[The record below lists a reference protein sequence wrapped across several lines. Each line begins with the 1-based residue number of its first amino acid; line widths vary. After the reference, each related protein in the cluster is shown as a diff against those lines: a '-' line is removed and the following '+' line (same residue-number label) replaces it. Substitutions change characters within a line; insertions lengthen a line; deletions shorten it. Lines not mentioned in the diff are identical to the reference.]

1 MGINSIKN
9 SSFNYL
15 KNYSSSNFSSSISQ
29 EKTNYIILTCKGQ
42 TENIVEDAEKN
53 QSNQQLS
60 SLGIDQA
67 LDIGIQLK
75 LNLLG
80 INLSEINIF
89 TSPYI
94 SDIQTVLNI
103 TNSFDND
110 DSINKYL
117 YINKNL
123 SDKYNPSINYK
134 NSKDNN
140 YHDLYN
146 KVISPLYYKKKYT
159 IDNNNVPKIKNNISS
174 EKDEENI
181 IINRFNEITESIYK
195 YIEKKSENNNN
206 NSLNIICIP
215 KIQLK
220 YVLEKL
226 ISIVNSKKEDK
237 INTDIIYENKF
248 VSTYCFKI
256 TPQKELIYLGEL
268 IPKKTENKNIINKNK
283 DNRYIAIMRHG
294 ERIDN
299 TNFKKNQELPK
310 YDPELTYEGMK
321 QAINVGIQLNNF
333 LRDEN
338 IELNEINIFNSPSSR
353 TLQTGIL
360 AAGAVD
366 YSDEIEKNIRII
378 TDLNET
384 SVEGGFENNKE
395 ESPIYYYKDKDKNL
409 NILYDKYITKL
420 IKDRNYRYGTL
431 DFSSI
436 LGKEMLEDG
445 EKMKQRAQNVINNI
459 KNFSQTSYNQGE
471 NTLNIISTHQLNVSM
486 IVEYLIDELNKEKN
500 EKEKIEIKD
509 QAFGYCCC
517 YLFKFDENDEFSF
530 IGLLK
535 PDIYDCFQ
543 YNLIKFN

>member
-181 IINRFNEITESIYK
+181 INRFNGITESIYK

-206 NSLNIICIP
+206 NSLNIICTP

-256 TPQKELIYLGEL
+256 TPQKELIYLGKL
-268 IPKKTENKNIINKNK
+268 IPKKTENKSIINKNK

-500 EKEKIEIKD
+500 EQEKIEIKD

>member
-29 EKTNYIILTCKGQ
+29 EKANYIILTCKGQ
-42 TENIVEDAEKN
+42 PENIIEDAEKN

-181 IINRFNEITESIYK
+181 INRFNGITESIYK

-206 NSLNIICIP
+206 NSLNIICTP

-256 TPQKELIYLGEL
+256 TPQKELIYLGKL

-500 EKEKIEIKD
+500 EQEKIEIKD

>member
-181 IINRFNEITESIYK
+181 INRFNGITESIYK

-256 TPQKELIYLGEL
+256 TPQKELIYLGKL
-268 IPKKTENKNIINKNK
+268 IPKKTENKSIINKNK

-500 EKEKIEIKD
+500 EQEKIEIKD

>member
-29 EKTNYIILTCKGQ
+29 EKANYIILTCKGQ
-42 TENIVEDAEKN
+42 PENIIEDAEKN

-140 YHDLYN
+140 YHDSYN

-181 IINRFNEITESIYK
+181 INRFNGITESIYK

-206 NSLNIICIP
+206 NSLNIICTP

-256 TPQKELIYLGEL
+256 TPQKELIYLGKL
-268 IPKKTENKNIINKNK
+268 IPKKTENKNVINKNK

-500 EKEKIEIKD
+500 EQEKIEIKD

>member
-15 KNYSSSNFSSSISQ
+15 KNYSSSNFSSLISQ

-181 IINRFNEITESIYK
+181 INRFNGITESIYK

-256 TPQKELIYLGEL
+256 TPQKELIYLGKL

-321 QAINVGIQLNNF
+321 QAINIGIQLNNY

-500 EKEKIEIKD
+500 EQEKIEIQD

>member
-181 IINRFNEITESIYK
+181 IINRFNGITESIYK

-256 TPQKELIYLGEL
+256 TPQKELIYLGKL
-268 IPKKTENKNIINKNK
+268 IPKKTENKNVINKNK

-321 QAINVGIQLNNF
+321 QAINIGIQLNNF

-500 EKEKIEIKD
+500 EQEKIEIKD

>member
-80 INLSEINIF
+80 INLSEIKIF

-140 YHDLYN
+140 YHDSYN

-181 IINRFNEITESIYK
+181 INRFNGITESIYK

-256 TPQKELIYLGEL
+256 TPQKELIYLGKL
-268 IPKKTENKNIINKNK
+268 IPKKTENKNVINKNK

-500 EKEKIEIKD
+500 EQEKIEIKD

>member
-29 EKTNYIILTCKGQ
+29 EKANYIILTCKVQ
-42 TENIVEDAEKN
+42 TENVIEDAEKN

-181 IINRFNEITESIYK
+181 INRFNGITESIYK

-206 NSLNIICIP
+206 NSLNIICTP

-256 TPQKELIYLGEL
+256 TPQKELIYLGKL
-268 IPKKTENKNIINKNK
+268 IPKKTENKSIINKNK

-321 QAINVGIQLNNF
+321 QAINIGIQLNNF

-500 EKEKIEIKD
+500 EQEKIEIKD

>member
-29 EKTNYIILTCKGQ
+29 EKANYIILTCKGQ
-42 TENIVEDAEKN
+42 PENIIEDAEKN

-181 IINRFNEITESIYK
+181 INRFNGITESIYK

-206 NSLNIICIP
+206 NSLNIICTP

-256 TPQKELIYLGEL
+256 TPQKELIYLGKL
-268 IPKKTENKNIINKNK
+268 IPKKTENKNVINKNK

-366 YSDEIEKNIRII
+366 YSDENEKNIRII

-500 EKEKIEIKD
+500 EQEKIEIKD

>member
-80 INLSEINIF
+80 INLSEIKIF

-140 YHDLYN
+140 YHDSYN

-181 IINRFNEITESIYK
+181 INRFNGITESIYK

-206 NSLNIICIP
+206 NSLNIICTP

-226 ISIVNSKKEDK
+226 ISIVNSIKEDK

-256 TPQKELIYLGEL
+256 TPQKELIYLGKL
-268 IPKKTENKNIINKNK
+268 IPKKTENKNVINKNK

-500 EKEKIEIKD
+500 EQEKIEIKD

>member
-29 EKTNYIILTCKGQ
+29 EKANYIILTCKGQ
-42 TENIVEDAEKN
+42 PENIIEDAEKN

-181 IINRFNEITESIYK
+181 INRFNGITESIYK

-206 NSLNIICIP
+206 NSLNIICTP

-256 TPQKELIYLGEL
+256 TPQKELIYLGKL
-268 IPKKTENKNIINKNK
+268 IPKKTENKNVINKNK

-500 EKEKIEIKD
+500 EQEKIEIKD

>member
-80 INLSEINIF
+80 INLSEIKIF

-181 IINRFNEITESIYK
+181 INRFNGITESIYK

-256 TPQKELIYLGEL
+256 TPQKELIYLGKL
-268 IPKKTENKNIINKNK
+268 IPKKTENKNVINKNK

-500 EKEKIEIKD
+500 EQEKIEIKD

>member
-29 EKTNYIILTCKGQ
+29 EKANYIILTCKGQ
-42 TENIVEDAEKN
+42 PENIIEDAEKN

-140 YHDLYN
+140 YHDSYN

-181 IINRFNEITESIYK
+181 INRFNGITESIYK

-256 TPQKELIYLGEL
+256 TPQKELIYLGKL
-268 IPKKTENKNIINKNK
+268 IPKKTENKNVINKNK

-321 QAINVGIQLNNF
+321 QAINVGIQLNNY

-500 EKEKIEIKD
+500 EQEKIEIKD

>member
-181 IINRFNEITESIYK
+181 IINRFN
-195 YIEKKSENNNN
+195 
-206 NSLNIICIP
+206 
-215 KIQLK
+215 
-220 YVLEKL
+220 
-226 ISIVNSKKEDK
+226 
-237 INTDIIYENKF
+237 
-248 VSTYCFKI
+248 
-256 TPQKELIYLGEL
+256 
-268 IPKKTENKNIINKNK
+268 
-283 DNRYIAIMRHG
+283 
-294 ERIDN
+294 
-299 TNFKKNQELPK
+299 
-310 YDPELTYEGMK
+310 
-321 QAINVGIQLNNF
+321 GI
-333 LRDEN
+333 
-338 IELNEINIFNSPSSR
+338 
-353 TLQTGIL
+353 
-360 AAGAVD
+360 
-366 YSDEIEKNIRII
+366 K
-378 TDLNET
+378 
-384 SVEGGFENNKE
+384 
-395 ESPIYYYKDKDKNL
+395 
-409 NILYDKYITKL
+409 
-420 IKDRNYRYGTL
+420 
-431 DFSSI
+431 
-436 LGKEMLEDG
+436 
-445 EKMKQRAQNVINNI
+445 
-459 KNFSQTSYNQGE
+459 
-471 NTLNIISTHQLNVSM
+471 
-486 IVEYLIDELNKEKN
+486 
-500 EKEKIEIKD
+500 
-509 QAFGYCCC
+509 
-517 YLFKFDENDEFSF
+517 
-530 IGLLK
+530 
-535 PDIYDCFQ
+535 
-543 YNLIKFN
+543 

>member
-42 TENIVEDAEKN
+42 PENIIEDAEKN

-174 EKDEENI
+174 EKDEENT
-181 IINRFNEITESIYK
+181 IINRFNGITESIYK
-195 YIEKKSENNNN
+195 YIEKKNENNNN

-256 TPQKELIYLGEL
+256 TPQKELIYLGKL
-268 IPKKTENKNIINKNK
+268 IPKKTENKDIINKNK

-500 EKEKIEIKD
+500 EQEKIEIKD

>member
-134 NSKDNN
+134 NSKDIN

-181 IINRFNEITESIYK
+181 INRFNGITESIYK

-206 NSLNIICIP
+206 NSLNIICTP

-226 ISIVNSKKEDK
+226 ISIVNSIKEDK

-256 TPQKELIYLGEL
+256 TPQKELIYLGKL

-321 QAINVGIQLNNF
+321 QAINIGIQLNNF

>member
-181 IINRFNEITESIYK
+181 IINRFNEITESIYE

-206 NSLNIICIP
+206 NSLNIICTP

-256 TPQKELIYLGEL
+256 TPQKELIYLGKL
-268 IPKKTENKNIINKNK
+268 IPKKTENKNVINKNK

-321 QAINVGIQLNNF
+321 QAINIGIQLNNF

-500 EKEKIEIKD
+500 EQEKIEIKD

>member
-42 TENIVEDAEKN
+42 PENIIEDAEKN

-181 IINRFNEITESIYK
+181 INRFNGITESIYK

-206 NSLNIICIP
+206 NSLNIICTP

-226 ISIVNSKKEDK
+226 ISIVNSIKEDK

-256 TPQKELIYLGEL
+256 TPQKELIYLGKL
-268 IPKKTENKNIINKNK
+268 IPKKTENKNVINKNK

-500 EKEKIEIKD
+500 EQEKIEIKD

>member
-29 EKTNYIILTCKGQ
+29 EKANYIILTCKVQ
-42 TENIVEDAEKN
+42 TENVIEDAEKN

-174 EKDEENI
+174 ENDEENI
-181 IINRFNEITESIYK
+181 IINRFNGITESIYK

-206 NSLNIICIP
+206 NSLNIICTP

-256 TPQKELIYLGEL
+256 TPQKELIYLGKL
-268 IPKKTENKNIINKNK
+268 IPKKTENKNVINKNK

-500 EKEKIEIKD
+500 EQEKIEIKD

>member
-181 IINRFNEITESIYK
+181 INRFNGITESIYK

-256 TPQKELIYLGEL
+256 TPQKELIYLGKL
-268 IPKKTENKNIINKNK
+268 IPKKTENKNVINKNK

-471 NTLNIISTHQLNVSM
+471 NTLNIISTHQFNVSM

>member
-29 EKTNYIILTCKGQ
+29 EKANYIILTCKGQ

-140 YHDLYN
+140 YHDSYN

-181 IINRFNEITESIYK
+181 INRFNGITESIYK

-256 TPQKELIYLGEL
+256 TPQKELIYLGKL
-268 IPKKTENKNIINKNK
+268 IPKKTENKSIINKNK

-500 EKEKIEIKD
+500 EQEKIEIKD

>member
-1 MGINSIKN
+1 M
-9 SSFNYL
+9 
-15 KNYSSSNFSSSISQ
+15 
-29 EKTNYIILTCKGQ
+29 
-42 TENIVEDAEKN
+42 
-53 QSNQQLS
+53 
-60 SLGIDQA
+60 
-67 LDIGIQLK
+67 
-75 LNLLG
+75 
-80 INLSEINIF
+80 
-89 TSPYI
+89 
-94 SDIQTVLNI
+94 
-103 TNSFDND
+103 
-110 DSINKYL
+110 
-117 YINKNL
+117 
-123 SDKYNPSINYK
+123 
-134 NSKDNN
+134 
-140 YHDLYN
+140 
-146 KVISPLYYKKKYT
+146 
-159 IDNNNVPKIKNNISS
+159 
-174 EKDEENI
+174 
-181 IINRFNEITESIYK
+181 
-195 YIEKKSENNNN
+195 
-206 NSLNIICIP
+206 
-215 KIQLK
+215 
-220 YVLEKL
+220 
-226 ISIVNSKKEDK
+226 
-237 INTDIIYENKF
+237 
-248 VSTYCFKI
+248 
-256 TPQKELIYLGEL
+256 IYLGKL
-268 IPKKTENKNIINKNK
+268 IPKKTENKNVINKNK

-321 QAINVGIQLNNF
+321 QAINIGIQLNNF

-500 EKEKIEIKD
+500 EQEKIEIKD

>member
-181 IINRFNEITESIYK
+181 INRFNGITESIYK

-206 NSLNIICIP
+206 NSLNIICTP

-248 VSTYCFKI
+248 VSSYCFKI
-256 TPQKELIYLGEL
+256 TPQKELIYLGKL
-268 IPKKTENKNIINKNK
+268 IPKKTENKNVINKNK

-321 QAINVGIQLNNF
+321 QAINIGIQLNNF

-500 EKEKIEIKD
+500 EQEKIEIKD

>member
-42 TENIVEDAEKN
+42 PENIIEDAEKN

-159 IDNNNVPKIKNNISS
+159 IDNNNVPKIKNNIYS
-174 EKDEENI
+174 EKGEEN
-181 IINRFNEITESIYK
+181 IINRFNGITESIYK

-226 ISIVNSKKEDK
+226 ISIVNSIKEDK

-256 TPQKELIYLGEL
+256 TPQKELIYLGKL
-268 IPKKTENKNIINKNK
+268 IPKKTENKNVINKNK

-321 QAINVGIQLNNF
+321 QAINIGIQLNNF

-409 NILYDKYITKL
+409 KILYDKYITKL

-500 EKEKIEIKD
+500 EQEKIEIKD

>member
-53 QSNQQLS
+53 QINQQLS

-181 IINRFNEITESIYK
+181 INRFNGITESIYK

-256 TPQKELIYLGEL
+256 TPQKELIYLGKL
-268 IPKKTENKNIINKNK
+268 IPKKTENKNVINKNK

-299 TNFKKNQELPK
+299 TNFKKNQKLPK

>member
-181 IINRFNEITESIYK
+181 INRFNGITESIYK

-256 TPQKELIYLGEL
+256 TPQKELIYLGKL
-268 IPKKTENKNIINKNK
+268 IPKKTENKNVINKNK

-321 QAINVGIQLNNF
+321 QAINIGIQLNNF

-500 EKEKIEIKD
+500 EQEKIEIKD

>member
-29 EKTNYIILTCKGQ
+29 EKANYIILTCKGQ
-42 TENIVEDAEKN
+42 PENIIEDAEKN

-181 IINRFNEITESIYK
+181 INRFNEITESIYK

-226 ISIVNSKKEDK
+226 ISIVNSIKEDK

-256 TPQKELIYLGEL
+256 TPQKELIYLGKL
-268 IPKKTENKNIINKNK
+268 IPKKTENKNVINKNK

>member
-181 IINRFNEITESIYK
+181 INRFNGITESIYK

-206 NSLNIICIP
+206 NILNIICIP

-256 TPQKELIYLGEL
+256 TPQKELIYLGKL
-268 IPKKTENKNIINKNK
+268 IPKKTENKNVINKNK

-321 QAINVGIQLNNF
+321 QAINIGIQLNNF

-500 EKEKIEIKD
+500 EQEKIEIKD

>member
-29 EKTNYIILTCKGQ
+29 EKANYIILTCKGQ
-42 TENIVEDAEKN
+42 PENIVEDAEKN

-181 IINRFNEITESIYK
+181 INRFNGITESIYK

-256 TPQKELIYLGEL
+256 TPQKELIYLGKL
-268 IPKKTENKNIINKNK
+268 IPKKTENKNVINKNK

-500 EKEKIEIKD
+500 EQEKIEIKD

>member
-140 YHDLYN
+140 YHDSYN

-181 IINRFNEITESIYK
+181 INRFNGITESIYK

-226 ISIVNSKKEDK
+226 ISIVSSKKEDK

-256 TPQKELIYLGEL
+256 TPQKELIYLGKL
-268 IPKKTENKNIINKNK
+268 IPKKTENKSIINKNK

-333 LRDEN
+333 IRDEN

-500 EKEKIEIKD
+500 EQEKIEIKD

>member
-134 NSKDNN
+134 NSKDIN

-181 IINRFNEITESIYK
+181 INRFNGITESIYK

-206 NSLNIICIP
+206 NSLNIICTP

-226 ISIVNSKKEDK
+226 ISIVNSIKEDK

-256 TPQKELIYLGEL
+256 TPQKELIYLGKL

-321 QAINVGIQLNNF
+321 QAINIGIQLNNF

-500 EKEKIEIKD
+500 EQEKIEIKD

>member
-29 EKTNYIILTCKGQ
+29 EKINYIILTCKGQ
-42 TENIVEDAEKN
+42 PENIVEDAEKN

-159 IDNNNVPKIKNNISS
+159 IDNNNVPKIKNNKSS

-181 IINRFNEITESIYK
+181 INRFNGITESIYK

-206 NSLNIICIP
+206 NSLNIICTP

-256 TPQKELIYLGEL
+256 TPQKELIYLGKL
-268 IPKKTENKNIINKNK
+268 IPKKTENKNVINKNK

-500 EKEKIEIKD
+500 EQEKIEIKD

>member
-42 TENIVEDAEKN
+42 PENIIEDAEKN

-134 NSKDNN
+134 NSKDIN

-174 EKDEENI
+174 EKDEENR
-181 IINRFNEITESIYK
+181 INRFNEITESIYK

-206 NSLNIICIP
+206 NSLNIICTP

-226 ISIVNSKKEDK
+226 ISIVNSIKEDK

-256 TPQKELIYLGEL
+256 TPQKELIYLGKL
-268 IPKKTENKNIINKNK
+268 IPKKTENKNVINKNK

-321 QAINVGIQLNNF
+321 QAINVGIQLNNY

-500 EKEKIEIKD
+500 EQEKIEIKD

>member
-29 EKTNYIILTCKGQ
+29 EKANYIILTCKGQ

-181 IINRFNEITESIYK
+181 INRFNEITESIYK

-206 NSLNIICIP
+206 NSLNIICTP

-256 TPQKELIYLGEL
+256 TPQKELIYLGKL
-268 IPKKTENKNIINKNK
+268 IPKKTENKNVINKNK

-500 EKEKIEIKD
+500 EQEKIEIKD

>member
-42 TENIVEDAEKN
+42 PENIIEDAEKN
-53 QSNQQLS
+53 QINQQLS

-181 IINRFNEITESIYK
+181 INRFNGITESIYK

-206 NSLNIICIP
+206 NSLNIICTP

-226 ISIVNSKKEDK
+226 ISIVNSIKEDK

-256 TPQKELIYLGEL
+256 TPQKELIYLGKL
-268 IPKKTENKNIINKNK
+268 IPKKTENKNVINKNK

-321 QAINVGIQLNNF
+321 QAINIGIQLNNF

-360 AAGAVD
+360 AAGVVD

-500 EKEKIEIKD
+500 EQEKIEIKD

>member
-181 IINRFNEITESIYK
+181 INRFNGITESIYK

-256 TPQKELIYLGEL
+256 TPQKELIYLGKL
-268 IPKKTENKNIINKNK
+268 IPKKTENKSIINKNK

-321 QAINVGIQLNNF
+321 QAINIGIQLNNF

-500 EKEKIEIKD
+500 EQEKIEIKD

>member
-80 INLSEINIF
+80 INLSEIKIF

-181 IINRFNEITESIYK
+181 INRFNGITESIYK

-206 NSLNIICIP
+206 NSLNIICTP

-256 TPQKELIYLGEL
+256 TPQKELIYLGKL
-268 IPKKTENKNIINKNK
+268 IPKKTENKNVINKNK

-500 EKEKIEIKD
+500 EQEKIEIKD

>member
-42 TENIVEDAEKN
+42 PENIVEDAEKN

-181 IINRFNEITESIYK
+181 INRFNGITESIYK

-206 NSLNIICIP
+206 NSLNIICTP

-256 TPQKELIYLGEL
+256 TPQKELIYLGKL
-268 IPKKTENKNIINKNK
+268 IPKKTENKSIINKNK

-366 YSDEIEKNIRII
+366 YSDENEKNIRII

-500 EKEKIEIKD
+500 EQEKIEIKD

>member
-140 YHDLYN
+140 YHDSYN

-181 IINRFNEITESIYK
+181 INRFNGITESIYK

-206 NSLNIICIP
+206 NSLNIICTP

-256 TPQKELIYLGEL
+256 TPQKELIYLGKL
-268 IPKKTENKNIINKNK
+268 IPKKTENKNVINKNK

-500 EKEKIEIKD
+500 EQEKIEIKD